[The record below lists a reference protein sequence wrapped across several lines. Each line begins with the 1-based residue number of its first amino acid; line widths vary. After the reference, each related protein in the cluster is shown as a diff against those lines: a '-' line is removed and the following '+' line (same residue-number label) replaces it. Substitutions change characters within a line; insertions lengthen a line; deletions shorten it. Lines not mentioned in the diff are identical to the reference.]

1 MFIVC
6 FQFSFE
12 YFWVHQPKL
21 RVIFTCAAVECC
33 LPYHVHAGFLKTWF
47 DRLWKDRQVVHRMTT
62 SDHEWQQVVQR
73 VTANDNQWYNEW
85 KRMTTSGKTSDN
97 EWQRVTTSVQ
107 QMAPSDNEWRRVT
120 TSGTTSDKEWKWVT
134 KSDNEWQWVT
144 ASESSGT
151 ANENGT
157 EHFKEWI
164 IAIIS
169 MTKRDTLLLQGMD
182 GCN

>member
-1 MFIVC
+1 M
-6 FQFSFE
+6 
-12 YFWVHQPKL
+12 
-21 RVIFTCAAVECC
+21 
-33 LPYHVHAGFLKTWF
+33 
-47 DRLWKDRQVVHRMTT
+47 VHR
-62 SDHEWQQVVQR
+62 V
-73 VTANDNQWYNEW
+73 
-85 KRMTTSGKTSDN
+85 TTSGTTSDN
-97 EWQRVTTSVQ
+97 EWQRVTTSGTT
-107 QMAPSDNEWRRVT
+107 SDNEWQRVT

-144 ASESSGT
+144 SSESSGT

-157 EHFKEWI
+157 VHFKEWM